1 MSESVEIM
9 KKLQLIREFKAKI
22 DTLQNDIQSETFTLI
37 EATERL
43 ISEYALCKKAAHE
56 TAEIMF

>member
-1 MSESVEIM
+1 M